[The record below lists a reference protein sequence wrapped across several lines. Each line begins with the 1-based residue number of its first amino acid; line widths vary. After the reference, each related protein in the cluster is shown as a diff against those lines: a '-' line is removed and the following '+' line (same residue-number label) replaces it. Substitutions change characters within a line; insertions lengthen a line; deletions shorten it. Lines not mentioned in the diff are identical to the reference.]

1 MSGLYKLLAGM
12 FWILLLAGCQPGLP
26 SGCPPDCLGAKL
38 SRRELAGANLTA
50 STPRGAGSN
59 LRGVLAQG
67 TVLTGAS
74 LNGSDLSGAR
84 LEGAVLAG
92 ISLEGMNLIGAVL
105 TNADL
110 RNSNLSGALLAGA
123 NLMGANLTNTN
134 LLGADLHGASLE
146 WSDLRGSQLV
156 SSTSDSLPDT
166 DLLGIT
172 YNDMTRWPEGF
183 VPPATA
189 RIVVSQPLE

>member
-1 MSGLYKLLAGM
+1 
-12 FWILLLAGCQPGLP
+12 
-26 SGCPPDCLGAKL
+26 
-38 SRRELAGANLTA
+38 
-50 STPRGAGSN
+50 
-59 LRGVLAQG
+59 
-67 TVLTGAS
+67 
-74 LNGSDLSGAR
+74 
-84 LEGAVLAG
+84 
-92 ISLEGMNLIGAVL
+92 
-105 TNADL
+105 
-110 RNSNLSGALLAGA
+110 
-123 NLMGANLTNTN
+123 MGANLTNTN